1 MPIGDPHGGN
11 FQYTTEGLPESVFMA
26 SIPVKDP
33 SSALVF
39 YRDTLMMEVVYGGQE
54 EAVVRRGS
62 AVLRLFRSD
71 RVGVDTGV
79 FLGVHDTFDFH
90 RRMID
95 EGVRFKLDPKRLPM
109 GVATSFFDGDGNLL
123 YAIETKAEPRFGEA
137 GIS

>member
-1 MPIGDPHGGN
+1 MPIGDPQGGN
-11 FQYTTEGLPESVFMA
+11 FQYTAEGLPESVFMA
-26 SIPVKDP
+26 SIPARDP
-33 SSALVF
+33 LSALVF
-39 YRDTLMMEVVYGGQE
+39 YRDTLMMEVVYSGPE

-71 RVGVDTGV
+71 RTGVDTGV
-79 FLGVHDTFDFH
+79 FLGVDDTFDFH

-123 YAIETKAEPRFGEA
+123 YAIETRAEPRFVEA